1 MYRVLIAD
9 DHPLFRRALR
19 EAVDSTGED
28 CELIECEQL
37 DQALAII
44 THQQPDLLL
53 LDLKMPGSSGLAG
66 LAQIRSAYPE
76 LAVVVVTASE
86 DGTVASRVRQLGA
99 LGFIP
104 KSASIETMT
113 QALRSV
119 LQGKLVFPEFV
130 SQTPDELTRKL
141 ASLTPQ
147 QLKVLVLISEG
158 ALNKQIGYTLDIKE
172 TTVKSHVRDIFRKLD
187 IINRTQA
194 AMVIQQLQIP
204 D

>member
-1 MYRVLIAD
+1 MVRVLIAD

-19 EAVDSTGED
+19 EAVVSSDSNS
-28 CELIECEQL
+28 ELLEAEQL
-37 DQALAII
+37 EQALTLIRSE
-44 THQQPDLLL
+44 QPDLLL

-66 LAQIRSAYPE
+66 LAQIRSEYPE
-76 LAVVVVTASE
+76 LAVVVVSASE
-86 DGTVASRVRQLGA
+86 DSVVVSRVRQLGA

-104 KSASIETMT
+104 KSASIEAITL
-113 QALRSV
+113 ALGKV
-119 LQGKLVFPEFV
+119 LQGQLVFPEFLGHAD
-130 SQTPDELTRKL
+130 DELTRKL

-147 QLKVLVLISEG
+147 QLRVLFLIAEG
-158 ALNKQIGYTLDIKE
+158 ALNKQIGYSLNIKE

-194 AMVIQQLQIP
+194 ALVVQQLQIP